1 MILIAGGTGRLGS
14 LVANQLCERG
24 LNVRVLSRGLK
35 PDPGILLDGIE
46 VVAGDVRDPTGLT
59 AALEGVD
66 VVLSAVQGFMGL
78 DGVTPETVDRM
89 GNINLVAAAESVG
102 ADIVMMSVIG
112 ASPDSPMEL
121 FRMKYAAEQ
130 RLLDSTTSWTVVRS
144 DAYAETWLAV
154 LEETAGKSGR
164 PLVFGRGDRPI
175 SWVSVHDV
183 AALVELAVTDSSLR
197 GRILEICGPEPVTL
211 TELAARFMSERG
223 VAGKPRRVPRVL
235 LHVVAGTVG
244 RVRPTMRRQAR
255 ASLAMDVLPTSD
267 GAATRAEFPDLP
279 STPVSAVV
287 EATLVE
293 AD

>member
-35 PDPGILLDGIE
+35 PDPDILLDGIE

-130 RLLDSTTSWTVVRS
+130 RLLDSTTSWTV
-144 DAYAETWLAV
+144 
-154 LEETAGKSGR
+154 
-164 PLVFGRGDRPI
+164 
-175 SWVSVHDV
+175 
-183 AALVELAVTDSSLR
+183 
-197 GRILEICGPEPVTL
+197 
-211 TELAARFMSERG
+211 
-223 VAGKPRRVPRVL
+223 
-235 LHVVAGTVG
+235 
-244 RVRPTMRRQAR
+244 
-255 ASLAMDVLPTSD
+255 
-267 GAATRAEFPDLP
+267 
-279 STPVSAVV
+279 
-287 EATLVE
+287 
-293 AD
+293 

>member
-1 MILIAGGTGRLGS
+1 
-14 LVANQLCERG
+14 
-24 LNVRVLSRGLK
+24 VRVLSRGLK

-223 VAGKPRRVPRVL
+223 VAGKPRRVPRL
-235 LHVVAGTVG
+235 MLHVIAGTVG

-267 GAATRAEFPDLP
+267 GAATRAVFPNLP